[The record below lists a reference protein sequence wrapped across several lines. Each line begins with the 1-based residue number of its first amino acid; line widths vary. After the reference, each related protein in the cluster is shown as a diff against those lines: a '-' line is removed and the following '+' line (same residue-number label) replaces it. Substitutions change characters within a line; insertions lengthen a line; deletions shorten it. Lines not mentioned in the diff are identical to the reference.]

1 MSTNN
6 SNIPEFSTSNFHK
19 RKHKTTKSKSKSRKK
34 KKYKSSKIIPR
45 IPIFQKKLAE
55 KLEEKEEIEFVL
67 GDFKDFHKIEEL
79 KTFKNMTSLTL
90 INESIKDIS
99 LLISNLPNPQNLYY
113 LCLNQNEIINIDDIG
128 KLQNLQEFQI
138 NFNYIEKLPKSL
150 LYLKKLKTFWAC
162 ENNISIIENI
172 PINIESLWLANNYIE
187 NIPDNFNKLVN
198 LKQLNLAGN
207 FISSLKDLYLIS
219 EIKTLKTIYLS
230 DINFGEN
237 PICYFFNYRNFML
250 HIFNYVEVIDQINAT
265 FDEKYDVNRYFESSI
280 NKYSEKIKNNFKM
293 CLMIFRTMKTF
304 LFFYSS
310 IQMYKIKVLSIRLK
324 YLENEKENNNDN
336 NYAIEDLEYKIKKCL
351 EECDEMKNSY
361 SKLKMFIKDL
371 NDSFIIYNILKL
383 ETYKNFELIPLLPNT
398 KSSLFCINL
407 MKSQLNDEFMKSNYY
422 TGITFN
428 EIYQIKNKKTKYIF
442 NALYNDLID
451 ENKQFGVDKKFK
463 KFLFII
469 LPNKILQNKRKLIN
483 FLLENGKAEEENFFF
498 CDNFSYLDENEDN
511 YVTQNIK
518 KYNIAIIYKCTYFES
533 NVEVIDARF
542 NYFGCIEEIKNY
554 LVNLK
559 SNSKKDIICLKVK
572 YNVNFYIYNN
582 KGLILPKFL
591 IKYNYIKSENDDFID
606 CYESNSENLST
617 FNEKLFNICSKH
629 FFSEENSDNLNNF
642 IKKEDILKYQFS
654 KFYYFNELD
663 NNFFFFVKNSLLNF
677 LKKCFKYR
685 DKEEYFNEI
694 KILNE
699 KIEEINEYKSENNFL
714 NKYDKYIQEQ
724 SQDDINF
731 RKQKT
736 INLFNLNITD
746 IAFNEFLSNISNDLT
761 KFKEISIMTKKIKEL
776 SLAKNQLKE
785 INLSKIF
792 DLFPNLEKLDLSL
805 NNISSILIE
814 NEKNKNSEFPS
825 LKILDLSF
833 NNISNINIISKLKDV
848 SKCDKIFFYGN
859 PILNDKAKKSNEI
872 KNMKKNI
879 NIKNLLFSEYIN
891 YSFTKEIKDFND
903 FIYFRT
909 TKKGD
914 YYRNFKNNILFL
926 NNKNLNS
933 IPKLKHIK

>member
-138 NFNYIEKLPKSL
+138 NFNFIEKIPKNMF
-150 LYLKKLKTFWAC
+150 YLKKLKTFWAC

-293 CLMIFRTMKTF
+293 CLMIFRTMK
-304 LFFYSS
+304 
-310 IQMYKIKVLSIRLK
+310 IKVLSIRLK

-336 NYAIEDLEYKIKKCL
+336 NYTIEDLEYKIKKCL

-361 SKLKMFIKDL
+361 SKLKKFIKDL

-642 IKKEDILKYQFS
+642 IKKEDILKYQ
-654 KFYYFNELD
+654 
-663 NNFFFFVKNSLLNF
+663 
-677 LKKCFKYR
+677 LK
-685 DKEEYFNEI
+685 
-694 KILNE
+694 
-699 KIEEINEYKSENNFL
+699 
-714 NKYDKYIQEQ
+714 
-724 SQDDINF
+724 
-731 RKQKT
+731 
-736 INLFNLNITD
+736 
-746 IAFNEFLSNISNDLT
+746 
-761 KFKEISIMTKKIKEL
+761 
-776 SLAKNQLKE
+776 
-785 INLSKIF
+785 
-792 DLFPNLEKLDLSL
+792 
-805 NNISSILIE
+805 
-814 NEKNKNSEFPS
+814 
-825 LKILDLSF
+825 
-833 NNISNINIISKLKDV
+833 
-848 SKCDKIFFYGN
+848 
-859 PILNDKAKKSNEI
+859 
-872 KNMKKNI
+872 
-879 NIKNLLFSEYIN
+879 
-891 YSFTKEIKDFND
+891 
-903 FIYFRT
+903 
-909 TKKGD
+909 
-914 YYRNFKNNILFL
+914 
-926 NNKNLNS
+926 
-933 IPKLKHIK
+933 